1 MKLTSIEWFS
11 IWLNILTDGF
21 VCDNMM
27 VDGHDRIAI
36 HHTRIGKMN
45 VSDTMISPRSNGSPC
60 S

>member
-1 MKLTSIEWFS
+1 MV
-11 IWLNILTDGF
+11 DGF

-36 HHTRIGKMN
+36 HHTCIGKTN
-45 VSDTMISPRSNGSPC
+45 KRKMIHSPRSNGSPY